1 MNVVEIGFLLLASLY
16 AFAIIIKNRIDL
28 WDTIVLVGV
37 FGAYLWQTGRMPKVD
52 AGLEEVEAAFERMHG
67 GDVLRSVVVL

>member
-52 AGLEEVEAAFERMHG
+52 AGLEEDDEPGPAAALSTG
-67 GDVLRSVVVL
+67 QG